1 MLFIVLHH
9 PTNMNHRAFNVHQ
22 QIPYWVVFDNEFS
35 VAIFCNSAVKQ
46 IFVPMSS
53 FLNVPISSCPLCSDV
68 LMFQCPRVLM
78 SHVLKSPCILCS
90 HVLMSPCPY
99 VLMSPCPR
107 VPKSPYRQV
116 QLYIIFGNCPL
127 DIIPI
132 LGNSASK
139 GCSLACVIIKASLL
153 RPPHFLCVKMRQ
165 FASIVRHDSQKLCEI
180 RSLELIFFRTRS
192 TILLK
197 FLVRVLLLNK
207 VSLLKKI

>member
-90 HVLMSPCPY
+90 HVLMSLCPH
-99 VLMSPCPR
+99 VPMSSCSQVPISTSPIIHHFRKLPIGYNSNPR
-107 VPKSPYRQV
+107 K
-116 QLYIIFGNCPL
+116 FGIQRML
-127 DIIPI
+127 F
-132 LGNSASK
+132 S
-139 GCSLACVIIKASLL
+139 
-153 RPPHFLCVKMRQ
+153 
-165 FASIVRHDSQKLCEI
+165 VRHHQSVAAASTTF
-180 RSLELIFFRTRS
+180 SLRQNASVCVDRAS
-192 TILLK
+192 RQPK
-197 FLVRVLLLNK
+197 AM
-207 VSLLKKI
+207 